1 MADKGVVM
9 RSRAVVRMRRSVATW
24 IAIIAVTISSIV
36 PALPARAQSN
46 EEAAFFYLTDTLG
59 FNVAAACGIMA
70 NIRHESN
77 FHPGSMGGG
86 GSYGIC
92 QWLGGRRS
100 AMEYY
105 CYDHGFS
112 DDSLYGQ
119 LSFRTHE
126 LRTRYPGTYNYL
138 MNVENSSDGA
148 YNAAYEFCYNYERP
162 GDRRGQSNSRG
173 RLAAGTYWYRYQI
186 YAYDMWLD
194 TDKGRVYHY
203 TDGTVHHGWLD
214 LDGDRYYLDQD
225 GILKYGLFSTEGNTY
240 FADEEGILQYG
251 WQEIAGNTYYF
262 DEKTGAM
269 HIGWTEVDG
278 RMVFLDTNGKLTSV
292 NSLNGKNEISEADIE
307 EAISEKEA
315 EAEKTVN
322 APCADPMPL
331 PDNISGVVQ
340 NIQEAGS
347 ESQSN
352 AAAVATPGQ
361 ETEIDADDYA
371 SSDAVQ
377 GNTIDTTKLDVGDEN
392 EGVVMD
398 ESVPS
403 ESSETG
409 ITFEGAN

>member
-1 MADKGVVM
+1 
-9 RSRAVVRMRRSVATW
+9 
-24 IAIIAVTISSIV
+24 
-36 PALPARAQSN
+36 
-46 EEAAFFYLTDTLG
+46 
-59 FNVAAACGIMA
+59 
-70 NIRHESN
+70 
-77 FHPGSMGGG
+77 
-86 GSYGIC
+86 
-92 QWLGGRRS
+92 
-100 AMEYY
+100 
-105 CYDHGFS
+105 
-112 DDSLYGQ
+112 
-119 LSFRTHE
+119 
-126 LRTRYPGTYNYL
+126 
-138 MNVENSSDGA
+138 
-148 YNAAYEFCYNYERP
+148 
-162 GDRRGQSNSRG
+162 
-173 RLAAGTYWYRYQI
+173 
-186 YAYDMWLD
+186 MWLD
-194 TDKGRVYHY
+194 TEKGRVYHY